1 MIACAAGA
9 FRALPLTRGCSSVRA
24 PDPCALRGCPEEA
37 RTGIAAVPLRL
48 ADQEGQMPS
57 VEIRRSALIQSS
69 AARTFDLIEA
79 AEYYPAFLPWC
90 ADAVIL
96 ARDESVV
103 VARLTVNYHG
113 LRFDLTTRNPKKR
126 PHWMAIHLD
135 RGPFRR
141 FEGEWRLTELA
152 AEACKI
158 EFLLRYEFDSAL
170 VGRLAG
176 GVFDGIANT
185 LVDAFA
191 RRAEQAPGRAEPHHA
206 DQVDPTRGEPS

>member
-1 MIACAAGA
+1 
-9 FRALPLTRGCSSVRA
+9 
-24 PDPCALRGCPEEA
+24 
-37 RTGIAAVPLRL
+37 
-48 ADQEGQMPS
+48 MPS

-79 AEYYPAFLPWC
+79 AEHYPAFLPWC

-96 ARDESVV
+96 ARDESFVA
-103 VARLTVNYHG
+103 ARLTVDYHG
-113 LRFDLTTRNPKKR
+113 LRFDLTTRNPKQR
-126 PHWMAIHLD
+126 PHWMAVRLD

-191 RRAEQAPGRAEPHHA
+191 RRAESAPGPEEPRRA
-206 DQVDPTRGEPS
+206 DQADPTSGQTS

>member
-1 MIACAAGA
+1 MIPCAAGA
-9 FRALPLTRGCSSVRA
+9 LRASPLARGHSSVRA
-24 PDPCALRGCPEEA
+24 PTAVARRPDEACA
-37 RTGIAAVPLRL
+37 GIAAEASRH
-48 ADQEGQMPS
+48 ADQEGQMPP

-69 AARTFDLIEA
+69 AACTFDLIEA
-79 AEYYPAFLPWC
+79 AEHYPAFLPWC
-90 ADAVIL
+90 ANAVIL
-96 ARDESVV
+96 ARDESLVA
-103 VARLTVNYHG
+103 ARLTVNYHG

-126 PHWMAIHLD
+126 PHWMAVHLD

-191 RRAEQAPGRAEPHHA
+191 RRAESTPGQPRRADRAGP
-206 DQVDPTRGEPS
+206 PPGNPS

>member
-1 MIACAAGA
+1 
-9 FRALPLTRGCSSVRA
+9 
-24 PDPCALRGCPEEA
+24 
-37 RTGIAAVPLRL
+37 
-48 ADQEGQMPS
+48 MPS
-57 VEIRRSALIQSS
+57 VETRRSALIQSS

-79 AEYYPAFLPWC
+79 AEDYPEFLPWC
-90 ADAVIL
+90 ANAVIIT
-96 ARDESVV
+96 RDENVV
-103 VARLTVNYHG
+103 VAKLTVDYHG

-158 EFLLRYEFDSAL
+158 EFLLRYEFDNAL

-176 GVFDGIANT
+176 GVFDGIAHT

-191 RRAEQAPGRAEPHHA
+191 RRAESVPGPAEPHHS
-206 DQVDPTRGEPS
+206 DQTGPLPGKTS

>member
-1 MIACAAGA
+1 MIACAGDALRALRLTHGYSSVWTPRPPVLRWRRDEAGA
-9 FRALPLTRGCSSVRA
+9 GAHQ
-24 PDPCALRGCPEEA
+24 EE
-37 RTGIAAVPLRL
+37 G
-48 ADQEGQMPS
+48 MPS
-57 VEIRRSALIQSS
+57 VETRRSALIQRS

-79 AEYYPAFLPWC
+79 AEHYPAFLPWC

-103 VARLTVNYHG
+103 SAKLTVNYHG

-126 PHWMAIHLD
+126 PHWMAVHLD

-191 RRAEQAPGRAEPHHA
+191 RRAERAPDPAELHRAHPA
-206 DQVDPTRGEPS
+206 SPTPGKTS

>member
-1 MIACAAGA
+1 VNAARGHRRAIAPRPAGKTD
-9 FRALPLTRGCSSVRA
+9 TRPWKSAG
-24 PDPCALRGCPEEA
+24 
-37 RTGIAAVPLRL
+37 
-48 ADQEGQMPS
+48 
-57 VEIRRSALIQSS
+57 RSFNS

-79 AEYYPAFLPWC
+79 AEHYPAFLPWC
-90 ADAVIL
+90 ANAVIL
-96 ARDESVV
+96 TRDESVV
-103 VARLTVNYHG
+103 AARLTVDYHG

-126 PHWMAIHLD
+126 PHWMEVHLD

-191 RRAEQAPGRAEPHHA
+191 RRAESAPDPAETRRA
-206 DQVDPTRGEPS
+206 DQADPTPGKTS

>member
-1 MIACAAGA
+1 
-9 FRALPLTRGCSSVRA
+9 
-24 PDPCALRGCPEEA
+24 
-37 RTGIAAVPLRL
+37 
-48 ADQEGQMPS
+48 MPP

-79 AEYYPAFLPWC
+79 AEDYPVFLPWC
-90 ADAVIL
+90 AKAVIL

-103 VARLTVNYHG
+103 AARLTVDYHG
-113 LRFDLTTRNPKKR
+113 LRFDLTTRNPKQR
-126 PHWMAIHLD
+126 PHWMGVHLD

-141 FEGEWRLTELA
+141 FEGEWHLTELA

-158 EFLLRYEFDSAL
+158 EFLLRYEFDIAL

-191 RRAEQAPGRAEPHHA
+191 RRAEHAAGPAERQRPDRASPTPGK
-206 DQVDPTRGEPS
+206 TS